1 MKVLECVEAHYDV
14 QAVEFGRVY
23 KWRPKCVLIECECGE
38 RLSLSASVT
47 FCGACG
53 SDHMA
58 FVKEELAAQRQKEE
72 VLHPWRYDR
81 DRQDVGLPF

>member
-1 MKVLECVEAHYDV
+1 MKVIEYVQAHYDV

-23 KWRPKCVLIECECGE
+23 KWRPKSVLIECECGE
-38 RLSLSASVT
+38 KRSLPASVT

-58 FVKEELAAQRQKEE
+58 VLKEELADRRQKEE
-72 VLHPWRYDR
+72 LLHPWRYDR
-81 DRQDVGLPF
+81 DRQDAGLPF